1 MYFSYLRNWTVHCLK
16 HTGLALL
23 IQSFFKP
30 INELM
35 LSSCEVGCLWHRIK
49 MWLGQIACL
58 YCMLL
63 KEIPEYLFHLHF
75 LFLVCSSMFPHHISL
90 QTLFHTTKFL
100 ATRLVTSIFITSRT
114 QWYVKQYIK
123 LKFTYISFPEHD
135 PEIKH
140 LMMLKCVLFC
150 FFTG

>member
-1 MYFSYLRNWTVHCLK
+1 
-16 HTGLALL
+16 
-23 IQSFFKP
+23 
-30 INELM
+30 
-35 LSSCEVGCLWHRIK
+35 
-49 MWLGQIACL
+49 
-58 YCMLL
+58 MLL
-63 KEIPEYLFHLHF
+63 KEIPEYLFNLHF
-75 LFLVCSSMFPHHISL
+75 LFLVCSSMFPHRISL

-140 LMMLKCVLFC
+140 LMMLKCVFC
-150 FFTG
+150 VFLQDKAVQITRGKWEAIYIYKVTDYAM